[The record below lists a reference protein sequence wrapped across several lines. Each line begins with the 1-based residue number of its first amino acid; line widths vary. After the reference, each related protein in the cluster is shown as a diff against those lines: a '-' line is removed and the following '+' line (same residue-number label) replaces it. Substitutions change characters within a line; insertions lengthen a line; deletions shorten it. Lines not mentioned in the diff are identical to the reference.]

1 MRRIGSPALF
11 EFPFGI
17 VRIDCQRCGRAG
29 SYRLAVLMERFG
41 PDIAL
46 PNLLMALASCARRG
60 DLSQPCGARFTDL
73 AKRP

>member
-17 VRIDCQRCGRAG
+17 VRIDSQRCGRAG

-46 PNLLMALASCARRG
+46 PNLL
-60 DLSQPCGARFTDL
+60 
-73 AKRP
+73 